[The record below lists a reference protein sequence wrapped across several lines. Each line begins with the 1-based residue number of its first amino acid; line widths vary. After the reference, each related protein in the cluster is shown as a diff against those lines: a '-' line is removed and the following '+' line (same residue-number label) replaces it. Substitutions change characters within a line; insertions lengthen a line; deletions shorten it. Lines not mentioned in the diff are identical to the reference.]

1 MRVALSKVTMDIV
14 TNDDVDHALRIIK
27 EMNVDA
33 PKDQPVKVEMSTE
46 ELQAIAAPLV
56 EEDEDSVIFDDQ
68 IPGVLEPVDE
78 SKVEEKPKKPR
89 KSRQSPSAKAGH
101 SVMGG
106 GVFNDSKKPAKSNP
120 ADAKSAF
127 AADPLDDPVEKVE
140 QPVDD
145 IPFKA
150 DMNSKKAEDSD
161 FFPKSGMKYPGPVVD
176 SKEDDID
183 LTEVKPAPAKVLQMP
198 VKLEKKV
205 FLAKVR
211 DAITHCSS
219 DEVGEILEGIS
230 GHRSTRDIHD
240 DHYDEII
247 IELDAL
253 LAKKVAG

>member
-1 MRVALSKVTMDIV
+1 MDISSQ
-14 TNDDVDHALRIIK
+14 DDLQYALQIIRELQEEAK
-27 EMNVDA
+27 
-33 PKDQPVKVEMSTE
+33 PKDIETKVELTAD
-46 ELQAIAAPLV
+46 ELQAVAAPLV

-68 IPGVLEPVDE
+68 IPGVPEPVDT
-78 SKVEEKPKKPR
+78 SKVEEKPKKPAKPR

-106 GVFNDSKKPAKSNP
+106 GVFNDSKKPAKPSP

-127 AADPLDDPVEKVE
+127 AADPLDDPVEKVQ

-145 IPFKA
+145 IPFEA
-150 DMNSKKAEDSD
+150 D
-161 FFPKSGMKYPGPVVD
+161 
-176 SKEDDID
+176 KEEDID
-183 LTEVKPAPAKVLQMP
+183 LTEVKPAPAKVIQMP
-198 VKLEKKV
+198 NVLDKKI

-219 DEVGEILEGIS
+219 DEVGAILEGVS
-230 GHRSTRDIHD
+230 GHRSTRDIHE

-247 IELDAL
+247 VELDAL